1 MTADASVRQE
11 RLATN
16 LRGLRIRRGGI
27 FEGDRWMLVVGG
39 TFIPLGIIVV
49 LLGWLGAS
57 DTVLVFEQVPY
68 LISGGMLGLALVGAG
83 GFVYFAY
90 WLTVMVRENRTGREE
105 LTGALMRL
113 ESLMS
118 EQAQTMAAAAA
129 PKARK
134 GSVSA
139 SLVATKTGTM
149 LHRPDCI
156 AVDGKTDLRQVSA
169 STAGLTACRLCDP
182 LGEA

>member
-1 MTADASVRQE
+1 MTADASVRQD

-16 LRGLRIRRGGI
+16 LAGLRIRRGGL

-39 TFIPLGIIVV
+39 TMVPLGIIVV

-57 DTVLVFEQVPY
+57 DTVLVFEQIPY
-68 LISGGMLGLALVGAG
+68 LISGGMLGLALVFGG

-90 WLTVMVRENRTGREE
+90 WLTVLVRENRTGREE
-105 LTGALMRL
+105 LVAALLRL
-113 ESLMS
+113 EGLMS
-118 EQAQTMAAAAA
+118 EQTLAFSAS
-129 PKARK
+129 KARK
-134 GSVSA
+134 GTPSA

-169 STAGLTACRLCDP
+169 TTAGLTACRLCDP

>member
-1 MTADASVRQE
+1 MTVDASLRQE

-16 LRGLRIRRGGI
+16 LRGLRIRRGGL

-39 TFIPLGIIVV
+39 TLIPLGIIVV

-57 DTVLVFEQVPY
+57 DTVLLFEQVPY

-105 LTGALMRL
+105 LTGALLRM
-113 ESLMS
+113 EALMS
-118 EQAQTMAAAAA
+118 EQAQSMAAAAA

-156 AVDGKTDLRQVSA
+156 AVDGKTDLRQVNA
-169 STAGLTACRLCDP
+169 STTGLTACRLCDP